1 MADITLTASAGRRV
15 GSSVARR
22 LRVAGK
28 VPGVLYGHGID
39 PVALSVDARELR
51 HVLSSKAGAN
61 VLVSLELDGQS
72 YLAIPKAVQRNALR
86 QEIDHVDFQIVRRDE
101 RVSLEVPLVL
111 TGEAEAVRLAG
122 GAIEQSIFA
131 VHVMA
136 AVDAIPS
143 SIPVDVSGLTVGDA
157 IRVGDLPLPAGV
169 EPEGDS
175 DLTVLV
181 AHGPAAEE
189 EPAEADA
196 TAADAATDGSGEG

>member
-1 MADITLTASAGRRV
+1 MAEITLTASARRRV

-61 VLVSLELDGQS
+61 VLVSLDLDGQS

-101 RVSLEVPLVL
+101 RMSVEVPLVL

-122 GAIEQSIFA
+122 GALEQSIFA
-131 VHVMA
+131 IHVMA

-143 SIPVDVSGLTVGDA
+143 SIPVDVSGLAVGGS
-157 IRVGDLPLPAGV
+157 IRVGDLPLPPGV
-169 EPEGDS
+169 EPEGDAE
-175 DLTVLV
+175 LTILV

-189 EPAEADA
+189 EAAETGDAPA
-196 TAADAATDGSGEG
+196 DGSGEG